1 MMGQTDGQTDGRM
14 PVLHEPCE
22 QCQYWCCVNV
32 WQDGYR
38 QLATLSPAA
47 LKGIIRVKFINEQ
60 VSPAYSHVVA
70 FMVAAVA

>member
-1 MMGQTDGQTDGRM
+1 
-14 PVLHEPCE
+14 
-22 QCQYWCCVNV
+22 V